1 MGFTQRTCETN
12 PITIIELKE
21 KPECEKVEK
30 VQLVTVSKMLNGKFG
45 DTNFPQI
52 RKCAKRCGSPR
63 HHSGRTPTASEYH
76 AVMGHFTYKTHVC
89 LFKLGT
95 TLKDKGYFIDPNKK
109 MSHRVRELDHCEY
122 VPNPLNTTLDYCQC
136 EDEEIW

>member
-30 VQLVTVSKMLNGKFG
+30 VQLVIFSKMLNGKFG

-63 HHSGRTPTASEYH
+63 HHSGRTPTASELISIGQRG
-76 AVMGHFTYKTHVC
+76 GHMMINI
-89 LFKLGT
+89 G
-95 TLKDKGYFIDPNKK
+95 FIQSNSNQDEDYIIDRLQK
-109 MSHRVRELDHCEY
+109 MCHRVRVLDHCEY

-136 EDEEIW
+136 SEEEIW